1 MKSLWKSL
9 WMVCALAGALT
20 VAAGCGPQQAY
31 CPNTGVNGGSSCPIA
46 GNDAQTQQQEAG
58 SACPAGEKPGID
70 PTTHMLICVPD

>member
-20 VAAGCGPQQAY
+20 AAAGCGPQQAY

-46 GNDAQTQQQEAG
+46 GNDAQTQGQDAASMQ
-58 SACPAGEKPGID
+58 CPAGETYGVLPDGI
-70 PTTHMLICVPD
+70 HFGCR